1 VVLAAFAAECG
12 TSRLAVAAE
21 RRAATTECCGGCGLS
36 TLRYWLWLKL
46 EMTSAAR
53 GARVS
58 YACSCEIEGS

>member
-1 VVLAAFAAECG
+1 MVLAAFAAECG
-12 TSRLAVAAE
+12 MSRLAVVAE
-21 RRAATTECCGGCGLS
+21 RRAATTEYCGGCGLS